1 MIILIFLIV
10 STVLIIIS
18 IKLLFD
24 FDKDVLK
31 NLLFGLSVV
40 LVISSIIQLYFVNEV
55 TDYSS
60 KTDNSIRT
68 QIIRQG
74 QYDLIVLGKLS
85 DETVLKQKE
94 YNENVSELL
103 KYKNNVIVKYNNSI
117 FNISFDRS
125 YISDNEFA
133 VDNMTDES
141 KENLREYILNELQN
155 N

>member
-1 MIILIFLIV
+1 LL
-10 STVLIIIS
+10 LIS

>member
-1 MIILIFLIV
+1 MLL
-10 STVLIIIS
+10 IS